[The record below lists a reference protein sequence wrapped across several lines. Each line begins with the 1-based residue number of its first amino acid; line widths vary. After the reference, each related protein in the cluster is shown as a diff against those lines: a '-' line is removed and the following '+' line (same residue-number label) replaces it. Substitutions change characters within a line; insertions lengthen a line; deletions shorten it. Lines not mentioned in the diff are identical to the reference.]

1 MAYSQWRTGEFAME
15 LARHIRTLLVFGTAA
30 SLMTL
35 GAFLGNDAVAQAPPE
50 CPRDWPSQKYEGPL
64 RSEDYGRNQHENFH
78 TDADG
83 KRWFVIRASDSNG
96 YTTIRAYPASDD
108 EGYQADSPDRVCY
121 LIVREPGAAE
131 DAAEPRQVEFPKEQE
146 PKPRPPP
153 TPYPI
158 RSQPAS
164 VDIAAGQSAVLI
176 QDSGARIEV
185 PVGAA

>member
-1 MAYSQWRTGEFAME
+1 ME

-96 YTTIRAYPASDD
+96 YTTITVTPPFAPTRLPMTRDT
-108 EGYQADSPDRVCY
+108 
-121 LIVREPGAAE
+121 
-131 DAAEPRQVEFPKEQE
+131 RQIL
-146 PKPRPPP
+146 P
-153 TPYPI
+153 TGCVI
-158 RSQPAS
+158 
-164 VDIAAGQSAVLI
+164 
-176 QDSGARIEV
+176 
-185 PVGAA
+185 